1 MNDPK
6 PPGPAKAPAPPKAP
20 TPEAPGLI
28 LDRLYKVIE
37 SRRHG
42 DPETSHTARLFQK
55 GTRKIA
61 QKVGEEAVEL
71 VIEAVRRDRAR
82 TVAESAD
89 LLYHLLVLWAD
100 AGVSAD
106 EVWAELER
114 REGTSGHQRHDKG
127 GA

>member
-1 MNDPK
+1 MPDDTL
-6 PPGPAKAPAPPKAP
+6 A
-20 TPEAPGLI
+20 
-28 LDRLYKVIE
+28 RLYATILSK
-37 SRRHG
+37 RGG
-42 DPETSHTARLFQK
+42 DPAASYTAQLFAQ
-55 GTRKIA
+55 GTPKIA
-61 QKVGEEAVEL
+61 RKVGEEAVEL
-71 VIEAVRRDRAR
+71 VIEAVRRDHAR

-100 AGVSAD
+100 AGVTAD